1 MTNTLDVPLTAE
13 ATAGGWPTA
22 SAVVPACR
30 IAVAADPVPELGFS
44 SYSVSGGGE
53 YVLWVRPG
61 STAERLGLVPGDVI
75 LAVNG
80 QRLTSEGGWSR
91 AVGQAAGSHGRVSLE
106 IREGRTLSTA
116 HRICH
121 LFSTPGVSTGTGQE
135 TIERE

>member
-13 ATAGGWPTA
+13 ATAGNWPTA

-30 IAVAADPVPELGFS
+30 ITAAGDPVPELGFS

-53 YVLWVRPG
+53 YVLWVRRG

-75 LAVNG
+75 LAVNDH
-80 QRLTSEGGWSR
+80 RLTSEGAWAR
-91 AVGQAAGSHGRVSLE
+91 AIGQAAASHGRVSLE
-106 IREGRTLSTA
+106 IREGRTLSIT

-121 LFSTPGVSTGTGQE
+121 LFSTRRVSIGSGQE

>member
-1 MTNTLDVPLTAE
+1 MTNTLDVALPPE
-13 ATAGGWPTA
+13 AAAGNWPA
-22 SAVVPACR
+22 APAVVPARR
-30 IAVAADPVPELGFS
+30 IGVVGDPVPQLGFS
-44 SYSVSGGGE
+44 SYSVPGAGE